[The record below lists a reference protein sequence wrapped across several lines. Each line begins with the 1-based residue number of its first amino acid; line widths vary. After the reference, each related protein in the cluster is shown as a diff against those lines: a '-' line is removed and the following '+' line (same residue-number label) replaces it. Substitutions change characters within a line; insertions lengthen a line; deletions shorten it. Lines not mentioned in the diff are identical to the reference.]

1 MTESHN
7 QYGADLIVD
16 SLINHDVKYV
26 FGIPGAK
33 IDRVF
38 DTLEDK
44 GPELIVARHEQNAT
58 FMAQAVGRITGE
70 PGVVIATSGPGIS
83 NLATGLVT
91 ATDEGDAVLAIG
103 GQVKRGDLL
112 KRAHQSMNNVAMLEP
127 ITKYSAE
134 VHDPNTLS
142 ETVANAYRLA
152 KSGKPGASFISIP
165 QDVTDSPVS
174 VKAIKPLS
182 APKLGSASVLDINY
196 LAQAINNAVLPVLLL
211 GNGASSEG
219 VTAAVRRLLD
229 AVKLPVVET
238 FQGAGIVS
246 RELEDETFFGRV
258 GLFRN
263 QLGDMLLKR
272 ADLVIA
278 IGYDPIEYEARNWNA
293 EISARIIVIDVE
305 QAEIDTY
312 FQPERE
318 LIGDMAHTLDLL
330 LPAIK
335 GYELPEGSKE
345 YLKGLRNNIEN
356 VSDVKFDRD
365 SAHGLVHP
373 LDLID
378 VLQENT
384 TDDMTVT
391 VDVGSHYI
399 WMARYFK
406 SYEARHLLFS
416 NGMQTL
422 GVALPWAI
430 SAALLRPNTKVI
442 SVSGDGGFLF
452 SAQELET
459 AVRLHLPIV
468 HIIWND
474 GKYNM
479 VEFQEEMK
487 YGRSSGV
494 DFGPV
499 DFVKYAESFGA
510 KGYRVD
516 SKDSFEETLK
526 QALIDAENG
535 PVLIDVPI
543 DYKDNVTLGETILP
557 DEFY

>member
-263 QLGDMLLKR
+263 QPGDMLLKR
-272 ADLVIA
+272 VDLVIA